1 MSWFTEQ
8 RDKIT
13 GYKQGK
19 DGKTDYKKTAASV
32 LGAAAIL
39 TPQGREFMMGKDA
52 KYDKYNVDP
61 NFATY
66 QEGLLRTTQA
76 LEDPNRNPYFR
87 AAMKKAGTFHPGGGR
102 DRAFAMASLAG
113 VGAANSA
120 YGGAYEKS
128 SPIVNFS
135 GPTTGALPGLV
146 DAYGRYRGAKEG
158 AKSEGVQTPTGGQE
172 MERLYQMLQQMN
184 FFRDQTPIDQGPS
197 SGVRKNA
204 SAEGAWGY

>member
-158 AKSEGVQTPTGGQE
+158 AQSQGVQ
-172 MERLYQMLQQMN
+172 N
-184 FFRDQTPIDQGPS
+184 QGPGFDFNS
-197 SGVRKNA
+197 FMRQLDSNPAMKDWFKQNFMGSGDPSQQIV
-204 SAEGAWGY
+204 S